1 MKKRIR
7 LSLQRL
13 IGNLFGGVFSSYLNA
28 PHGLEL
34 DELRQYQPGDDA
46 RSVDWKATVK
56 TGKLHVRLK
65 LVDKRVTIVFL
76 VDKSLSE
83 KFGSYVNTKED
94 VQSDVLTMLVH
105 AASETGNEIGF
116 ITFTDRIENYS
127 KPGAGEKEALTRLRH
142 IMRKAPSGKCTDLH
156 CAFTFANENA
166 PRPALIFIMS
176 DFLAP
181 YNYERS
187 LKTMSGLHEVVSIII
202 SDRAERNVPDSKGI
216 LTLQD
221 METGVIK
228 PVAIS
233 MVTRKP
239 APYMALLRKLAI
251 DHLAISTGEDEEVW
265 IKKISEFFDRRI
277 RRGVRRRR

>member
-1 MKKRIR
+1 
-7 LSLQRL
+7 
-13 IGNLFGGVFSSYLNA
+13 
-28 PHGLEL
+28 
-34 DELRQYQPGDDA
+34 
-46 RSVDWKATVK
+46 
-56 TGKLHVRLK
+56 
-65 LVDKRVTIVFL
+65 
-76 VDKSLSE
+76 
-83 KFGSYVNTKED
+83 
-94 VQSDVLTMLVH
+94 
-105 AASETGNEIGF
+105 
-116 ITFTDRIENYS
+116 
-127 KPGAGEKEALTRLRH
+127 
-142 IMRKAPSGKCTDLH
+142 MRKAPSGKCTDLH